1 MILLAEFTVI
11 RPAVGLLV
19 WTAIIFGIFWFLIS
33 RFAFRPIADAL
44 EERDN
49 NIQSA
54 LEDAKKARAEM
65 ENFKDEN
72 AKVLGE
78 ARADQ
83 SNIMKE
89 ARAEKEAIINAAKAE
104 AKTEANKI
112 IGSART
118 EIDAEKESALTALKK
133 DSGVLALAIAEK
145 VIKKQL
151 MGNDDN
157 ENFANGLIDDI
168 KLN

>member
-11 RPAVGLLV
+11 RPAVGLLI
-19 WTAIIFGIFWFLIS
+19 WTAVIFGIFWFLIS
-33 RFAFRPIADAL
+33 KFAFRPIADAL

-54 LEDAKKARAEM
+54 LEDAKKARAAM
-65 ENFKDEN
+65 ENFQSEN
-72 AKVLGE
+72 SKVMAE
-78 ARADQ
+78 ARVDQ

-89 ARAEKEAIINAAKAE
+89 ARAEKDAIIKAAKEE
-104 AKTEANKI
+104 AKVEANKI
-112 IGSART
+112 IGSARE
-118 EIDAEKESALTALKK
+118 EINSEKEIALATLKK

-168 KLN
+168 KFN